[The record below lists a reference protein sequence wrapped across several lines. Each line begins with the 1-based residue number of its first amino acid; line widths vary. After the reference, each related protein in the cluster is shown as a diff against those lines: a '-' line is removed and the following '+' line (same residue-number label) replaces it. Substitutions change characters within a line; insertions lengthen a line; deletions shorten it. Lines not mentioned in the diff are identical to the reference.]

1 MAKRGSSTK
10 YKDILQI
17 GDALNERHSQY
28 VEQYVHRAHTELYQL
43 LAEIMRYAKT
53 ITDRKERESVIVTMR
68 KELKDRYQINT
79 TTKTGD
85 LGVVLRF
92 VLRGAH
98 RKTIFTYKRVIQHA
112 LDIDVDADDLA
123 DYLETNGGI
132 EKLSQSNA
140 QVATAKQQ
148 IDKKRHMAAF
158 GKQLLNEFASTP
170 LATFKIDRVHDNRM
184 HDASVGG
191 SFRYM
196 ICAYDGNYQVLDI
209 VPMYGE
215 LEVEVL
221 SQVACDIGNRRIYMT
236 EDELIRFEKVKYA
249 YALSNK
255 LQRSEKNE
263 AVHKAANEDAI
274 KGQLDVA

>member
-10 YKDILQI
+10 YKDVLNS
-17 GDALNERHSQY
+17 GNVLNERHMEY
-28 VEQYVHRAHTELYQL
+28 VELYVHRAHRELYHL
-43 LAEIMRYAKT
+43 LADIMRYAN
-53 ITDRKERESVIVTMR
+53 IVIAMKERESVIATMR
-68 KELKDRYQINT
+68 KELKDRYQIKT

-112 LDIDVDADDLA
+112 LDIDVDAENLV

-140 QVATAKQQ
+140 QVAAAKQQ

-158 GKQLLNEFASTP
+158 GKKLLTDFVAEP
-170 LATFKIDRVHDNRM
+170 LATFKIDRAYDSRLY
-184 HDASVGG
+184 DASVGG

-196 ICAYDGNYQVLDI
+196 ICAYDGTYKVLDI
-209 VPMYGE
+209 VPMHNE
-215 LEVEVL
+215 LEAEIL
-221 SQVACDIGNRRIYMT
+221 TQVGCGICERQPYMT
-236 EDELIRFEKVKYA
+236 NEELVRFDEVKDSYA
-249 YALSNK
+249 RANK
-255 LQRSEKNE
+255 LKVVADNTTTL
-263 AVHKAANEDAI
+263 KAANEDVLNEQVSA
-274 KGQLDVA
+274 A